1 MPHGER
7 AHYEPQLEVGFP
19 EKPQKKVDHHA
30 LPEEALAEIRMLTD
44 QMKRLL
50 KNIEK
55 HPDKYFRFSL
65 F

>member
-1 MPHGER
+1 MNPNWRSGSLKNSRKKPTIMPCRKE
-7 AHYEPQLEVGFP
+7 L
-19 EKPQKKVDHHA
+19 
-30 LPEEALAEIRMLTD
+30 LAEIRMLTD

-50 KNIEK
+50 KNFEE